1 MDRTRTWNRHCRR
14 APACA
19 VLRAI
24 LALLVLCPLSCG
36 APPKTPQTPAAAGE
50 WRTFEG
56 TGTSSGRVQ
65 ILRLGP
71 GRVVSILSLTGS
83 LVLTGE
89 RGLGEGFRTETI
101 GYSDNVMGGKGWC
114 VWTDSRGD
122 QVFSEVR
129 GGPVGVAGN
138 RIAGK
143 LLGGTGR
150 YAGGSGDYEFEWQYV
165 VHAEDGTIYG
175 RVARVRGRFRQDAA
189 AAAPKALAGS
199 RGEDGAGR
207 GIR

>member
-1 MDRTRTWNRHCRR
+1 MDRTGTWNRHRR
-14 APACA
+14 PAPVCA
-19 VLRAI
+19 ALRAF
-24 LALLVLCPLSCG
+24 LALLALCPLSCG
-36 APPKTPQTPAAAGE
+36 APPKTPGAPAAPGE

-175 RVARVRGRFRQDAA
+175 RVAGFRGRVRQDAVPA
-189 AAAPKALAGS
+189 ATKGPAGP
-199 RGEDGAGR
+199 RGEDGTGHGVR
-207 GIR
+207 